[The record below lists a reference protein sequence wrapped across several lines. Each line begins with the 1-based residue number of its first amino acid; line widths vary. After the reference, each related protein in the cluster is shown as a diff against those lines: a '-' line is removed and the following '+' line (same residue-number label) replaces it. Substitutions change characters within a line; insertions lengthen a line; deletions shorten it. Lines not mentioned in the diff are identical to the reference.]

1 MCYSLMLFALM
12 PLHLN
17 SQCLAAREGEK
28 NTIAEG
34 IKQLKDKDPD
44 IRTRAFRKLRQSPP
58 NEEASVAALV
68 ELLKERDSD
77 IRDKAAIILAKT
89 GRTTWPVL
97 CQALGDRNWE
107 VRQGAAWALGYIGP
121 KARGKVPKLIQT
133 LEKDEEEQ
141 VQLAAV
147 DALGAIGGKEAI
159 NALIK
164 TLKGNG
170 NKSVR
175 WKAALVLG
183 QQEYSAQVMA
193 PLVETLAMKQTDIDD
208 GNIVSGAVWSL
219 TDLGFPAVHPLLEAI
234 KDPNF
239 AGREHAIR
247 ALAGVFR
254 ELRRDQRITGKPIPG
269 DIKVALPQL
278 IESAKDPRKEI
289 RLATMEA
296 LEEMGEHGKDALTVV
311 RSSLKD
317 SSPLVR
323 IMAARTLYHMG
334 GDLKLSLPIFI
345 EAMRNP
351 DWKVRRDAIAEVGQ
365 LGEMGAP
372 AVPQLI
378 ESLGDRETR
387 FEAMDALGRIGP
399 SARRAVPKLIEL
411 MKDKDNEQWLRV
423 DAIITLKE
431 IGPAAKEA
439 VPSLREI
446 ADRSQDPLLQEAA
459 SSALEAITKS
469 AGPVHR

>member
-1 MCYSLMLFALM
+1 
-12 PLHLN
+12 
-17 SQCLAAREGEK
+17 
-28 NTIAEG
+28 
-34 IKQLKDKDPD
+34 
-44 IRTRAFRKLRQSPP
+44 
-58 NEEASVAALV
+58 
-68 ELLKERDSD
+68 
-77 IRDKAAIILAKT
+77 
-89 GRTTWPVL
+89 
-97 CQALGDRNWE
+97 
-107 VRQGAAWALGYIGP
+107 
-121 KARGKVPKLIQT
+121 
-133 LEKDEEEQ
+133 
-141 VQLAAV
+141 
-147 DALGAIGGKEAI
+147 
-159 NALIK
+159 
-164 TLKGNG
+164 
-170 NKSVR
+170 
-175 WKAALVLG
+175 
-183 QQEYSAQVMA
+183 
-193 PLVETLAMKQTDIDD
+193 
-208 GNIVSGAVWSL
+208 
-219 TDLGFPAVHPLLEAI
+219 
-234 KDPNF
+234 
-239 AGREHAIR
+239 
-247 ALAGVFR
+247 
-254 ELRRDQRITGKPIPG
+254 
-269 DIKVALPQL
+269 
-278 IESAKDPRKEI
+278 
-289 RLATMEA
+289 
-296 LEEMGEHGKDALTVV
+296 
-311 RSSLKD
+311 
-317 SSPLVR
+317 
-323 IMAARTLYHMG
+323 MG